1 MRISDWS
8 SDVCSSD
15 LFDEF
20 TRLETIDN
28 GKPLAFSRGDVTLAL
43 DMFRYMA
50 GWTTKI
56 TGTTTPLS
64 LGFPPH
70 SYTTREPVGV
80 AAPIVPW
87 TFPLLLAVWKLATE
101 LSAGCSVVLITEPGI
116 TAC

>member
-28 GKPLAFSRGDVTLAL
+28 GKPLAFSRGDVTLAI

-64 LGFPPH
+64 LGFPHH
-70 SYTTREPVGV
+70 SYTTREPVGG
-80 AAPIVPW
+80 APQIVPW
-87 TFPLLLAVWKLATE
+87 NFPLLMEVWTLAPGLG
-101 LSAGCSVVLITEPGI
+101 SAPCRGRGCRDGLDSG
-116 TAC
+116 